1 MGRYVNARLFMGTRG
16 NPQENL
22 FHSDYATKVSS
33 LIAETIRR
41 QRKKE
46 EKKDEEDTIQDKK
59 RRRPVARFP
68 RKKAQLMHIFRK
80 AEGHFEKDTR
90 TNRRLI
96 LNAIQRK
103 YYKGISS
110 HDRML
115 YSRIIKSGEKKG
127 KQIWVYVR
135 DGVISDCGIN
145 RIPRKNI
152 GGINIYD

>member
-22 FHSDYATKVSS
+22 LHSDYATKVSS

-80 AEGHFEKDTR
+80 AEGHFEKDTPYH
-90 TNRRLI
+90 RRLI
-96 LNAIQRK
+96 LSAIRPE
-103 YYKGISS
+103 YYQGTNSFGTKA
-110 HDRML
+110 
-115 YSRIIKSGEKKG
+115 YARIIKSGKNKG
-127 KQIWVYVR
+127 KQVWTYEYNKI
-135 DGVISDCGIN
+135 ISD
-145 RIPRKNI
+145 
-152 GGINIYD
+152 GGINKIPRSSFGEFIK

>member
-68 RKKAQLMHIFRK
+68 RKRAQLMHIFRK
-80 AEGHFEKDTR
+80 AEGHFEKDTPYH
-90 TNRRLI
+90 RRLI
-96 LNAIQRK
+96 LSAIRPEYYQGTNSFGTKCYFKTIKTRK
-103 YYKGISS
+103 GN
-110 HDRML
+110 R
-115 YSRIIKSGEKKG
+115 
-127 KQIWVYVR
+127 QIWAKVNFGIV
-135 DGVISDCGIN
+135 SD
-145 RIPRKNI
+145 
-152 GGINIYD
+152 GGINIEIRREFKGVIK

>member
-33 LIAETIRR
+33 LIAETIKR

-80 AEGHFEKDTR
+80 AEGHFEKDTPYH
-90 TNRRLI
+90 RRLI
-96 LNAIQRK
+96 LSAIRPE
-103 YYKGISS
+103 YYQGTNSFGTKA
-110 HDRML
+110 
-115 YSRIIKSGEKKG
+115 YARIIKSGKNKG
-127 KQIWVYVR
+127 KQVWTYEYNKI
-135 DGVISDCGIN
+135 ISDGSVN
-145 RIPRKNI
+145 KIPRSSF
-152 GGINIYD
+152 GGFIR